1 MTKTPILKCV
11 AAVLLATIGNVAMAA
26 ETPAI
31 FDAKSCK
38 AEYPKAA
45 LMNEEQGVVS
55 MAFLVSA
62 DGRVL
67 ESKLEKTSGF
77 KSLDKAAISAI
88 TACKFKP
95 GSKDG
100 KPDSTWT
107 KVEYNWTL
115 G

>member
-1 MTKTPILKCV
+1 MTSPVLKC
-11 AAVLLATIGNVAMAA
+11 AAAFVLAAIGNLAMAA
-26 ETPAI
+26 EVPAI

-38 AEYPKAA
+38 AEYPKAS
-45 LMNEEQGVVS
+45 LMNEEQGVVA

-62 DGRVL
+62 DGNVI

-77 KSLDKAAISAI
+77 KSLDKAALSAI

>member
-1 MTKTPILKCV
+1 MTRTPFIKCI
-11 AAVLLATIGNVAMAA
+11 AAVALAVVGNLAMAA

-31 FDAKSCK
+31 FDAKNCK

-62 DGRVL
+62 DGKVL

-77 KSLDKAAISAI
+77 KSLDKAAMSAI

>member
-1 MTKTPILKCV
+1 MTRTSITCI
-11 AAVLLATIGNVAMAA
+11 AALFLATAGNMAMAA

-62 DGRVL
+62 DGKVL

-77 KSLDKAAISAI
+77 KSLDKAAMSAI
-88 TACKFKP
+88 TACRFKP

-107 KVEYNWTL
+107 KVDYNWTL

>member
-1 MTKTPILKCV
+1 MNRTPILHCLS
-11 AAVLLATIGNVAMAA
+11 AVILATVGNLAMAA
-26 ETPAI
+26 ETPAV

-38 AEYPKAA
+38 AEYPKAS
-45 LMNEEQGVVS
+45 LMNEEQGMVS
-55 MAFLVSA
+55 MMFLVSA
-62 DGRVL
+62 DGKVL

-77 KSLDKAAISAI
+77 RSLDKAAIAAI

-107 KVEYNWTL
+107 KVDYNWTL